1 MFRKQKSIN
10 DLYEEMLKSIKNFEV
25 AIKAQTDFRIYTL
38 VGKNRFNKAE
48 DNFRQIAYSDMVI
61 DIIDERTINVIK
73 SRYFEQGIYVK
84 EKRKFEEL
92 SDTEV

>member
-1 MFRKQKSIN
+1 MLKRQKSIN
-10 DLYEEMLKSIKNFEV
+10 ELYNEMLISIKNFEV

-38 VGKNRFNKAE
+38 VGKNRFNKLK
-48 DNFRQIAYSDMVI
+48 DNFHQMAYSDMVI

-73 SRYFEQGIYVK
+73 SRYFDQGIYVK

-92 SDTEV
+92 SDIEV